1 MRDRDGSILPSRD
14 VAPSR
19 HVLLP
24 RDVLPGL
31 AFVALFVAAS
41 LAAGHVVDPLSPLV
55 AAVVLGVVVGNLGL
69 VPHWAAPGLTF
80 SARRLLRAGVV
91 LLGFQLSV
99 AQVASLGGR
108 GVVVVVVVV
117 AATFVGTR
125 WMGRRL
131 GLTDGLS
138 MLVAAGYAICGASAI
153 AAMEDVADA
162 TEEEVAAAIALVTL
176 CGSLAIGLLP
186 LLRSPL
192 ALDDVDVFGSW
203 VGASVHDVGQV
214 VATASSGGTEA
225 LRAAV
230 LVKLTRVVLL
240 APMIVIT
247 TIAARR
253 RTAAAAGAGA
263 PPHVGAPLLPLFVAG
278 FIAAVLVRS
287 TGVLSADHLRWIRHV
302 QLVLLGAALFALGAG
317 VRLAKLRSLGHRPL
331 ILGLASWLLIGAI
344 SYVGVR
350 LAHA

>member
-1 MRDRDGSILPSRD
+1 
-14 VAPSR
+14 
-19 HVLLP
+19 
-24 RDVLPGL
+24 
-31 AFVALFVAAS
+31 LFVGAA
-41 LAAGHVVDPLSPLV
+41 LAAEHVVHPLSPLV
-55 AAVVLGVVVGNLGL
+55 AAVVLGVVMSNLGL
-69 VPHWAAPGLTF
+69 VPRAAAPGLAF
-80 SARRLLRAGVV
+80 SSRRLLRGGVV

-108 GVVVVVVVV
+108 ALAVVVVVVTV
-117 AATFVGTR
+117 TFLGTR

-131 GLTDGLS
+131 GLSDGLS

-186 LLRSPL
+186 LLRDPFGL
-192 ALDDVDVFGSW
+192 HDVDVFGSW

-225 LRAAV
+225 LRAAI

-247 TIAARR
+247 TVAARR
-253 RTAAAAGAGA
+253 RTLADAG
-263 PPHVGAPLLPLFVAG
+263 VGDGTRVTAPLLPLFVLG
-278 FIAAVLVRS
+278 FICAVLLRS
-287 TGVLSADHLRWIRHV
+287 TGVLSTDHLAWIRQV
-302 QLVLLGAALFALGAG
+302 QLVLLAAALFALGTG
-317 VRLAKLRSLGHRPL
+317 VRLAKLRHLGHRPL
-331 ILGLASWLLIGAI
+331 LLGVAAWALVGAI

>member
-1 MRDRDGSILPSRD
+1 MAARRGSIIAS
-14 VAPSR
+14 
-19 HVLLP
+19 

-31 AFVALFVAAS
+31 AFIAVFVAAS
-41 LAAGHVVDPLSPLV
+41 LAAERVVHPLSPLV
-55 AAVVLGVVVGNLGL
+55 AAVVLGVLVGNLGL
-69 VPHWAAPGLTF
+69 VPRSASPGLVF
-80 SARRLLRAGVV
+80 AARRLLRAGVV

-131 GLTDGLS
+131 GLSDGLS
-138 MLVAAGYAICGASAI
+138 VLVAAGYAICGASAI
-153 AAMEDVADA
+153 AAMEDVAGA

-186 LLRSPL
+186 LVRDPL
-192 ALDDVDVFGSW
+192 GLGDVDVFGSW

-247 TIAARR
+247 TLAARR
-253 RTAAAAGAGA
+253 RTVTATGRGGL
-263 PPHVGAPLLPLFVAG
+263 PHVKAPLLPLFVAG
-278 FIAAVLVRS
+278 FIGAVLVRS
-287 TGVLSADHLRWIRHV
+287 SGVLSTDHLKWIRHV
-302 QLVLLGAALFALGAG
+302 QLVLLAAALFALGAG
-317 VRLAKLRSLGHRPL
+317 VRLANLRRLGHRPL
-331 ILGLASWLLIGAI
+331 VLGLASWLLIGAVA
-344 SYVGVR
+344 YVGVR